1 MLSSLPQDPDML
13 VSVINML
20 LRDGEFD
27 SLDSLCSYFDRDRD
41 ELESLLLRHGFV
53 YNEQQRQMRPVM

>member
-1 MLSSLPQDPDML
+1 ML